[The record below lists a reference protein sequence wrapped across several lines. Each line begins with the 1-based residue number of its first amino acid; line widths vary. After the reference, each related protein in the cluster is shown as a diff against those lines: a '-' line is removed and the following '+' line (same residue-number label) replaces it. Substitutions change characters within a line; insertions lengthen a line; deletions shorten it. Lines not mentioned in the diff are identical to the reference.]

1 MQERVSGDDDRRV
14 MRHRIIQ
21 HSGRRYSVK
30 LADVVWDNLEAL
42 AGEAG
47 LRLNQLVARVAERA
61 GQGANITA
69 ALRQHCLEAA
79 LLRIKELERQ
89 AEDQRLASGGVPV
102 TLIAEACP
110 APCLIVSGDH
120 LLLRVNPAAR
130 EWMGSAEDALIGK
143 SVQHY
148 FQIKSNVPLDDVVQR
163 YAAGELAVFPARIV
177 YVRPG
182 RLVVAR
188 ANICPAHSGGPDDL
202 AYLILVDTGRA
213 A

>member
-1 MQERVSGDDDRRV
+1 

-21 HSGRRYSVK
+21 HAGRRYSVK
-30 LADVVWDNLEAL
+30 LSDIVWDNLESL

-47 LRLNQLVARVAERA
+47 LRLNQLVARVAEQA
-61 GQGANITA
+61 GEGANITA
-69 ALRQHCLEAA
+69 ALRQHCLQAA
-79 LLRIKELERQ
+79 LVRIKELERQ
-89 AEDQRLASGGVPV
+89 VEDRRLASEGVPV

-120 LLLRVNPAAR
+120 ILLRANTAAR

-148 FQIKSNVPLDDVVQR
+148 FQIKSNVPLDNIVQR
-163 YAAGELAVFPARIV
+163 YAAGELGVFPARIV

-188 ANICPAHSGGPDDL
+188 ANICPAHRSGPEDL
-202 AYLILVDTGRA
+202 AYLILVETSRA